1 VAAAVTAAVRQ
12 APVKGYR
19 LKRALYRGGRPGRLM
34 RWWNR
39 VDAWWFARGPA
50 RLPQAAVLEVR
61 GRSTGRVRSV
71 PLAVADVDGHEHLVS
86 MLGPGAGWV
95 RDVAAAGG
103 RAVLHRG
110 GHRREVALEPVPA
123 DARVPVL
130 RRYLAV
136 APGARPHLGVR
147 PDAPDAELRRLAGTL
162 PAYRVAPAAER

>member
-1 VAAAVTAAVRQ
+1 MIGA
-12 APVKGYR
+12 R

-34 RWWNR
+34 RRWNR
-39 VDAWWFARGPA
+39 LDAWWFARGPA

-61 GRSTGRVRSV
+61 GRATGRVRTV
-71 PLAVADVDGHEHLVS
+71 PLAVADVDGDEHLVS

-110 GHRREVALEPVPA
+110 GRRRAVRLEPVPD
-123 DARVPVL
+123 DAQLPVL

-136 APGARPHLGVR
+136 APGARPHLRVG
-147 PDAPDAELRRLAGTL
+147 PAPSDAELRRLVGTV
-162 PAYRVAPAAER
+162 PVYRVVPDPGPTG